1 MVLGAAPKELES
13 QLLERYGTTVKFIFE
28 ARFLNCSESRNIGLK
43 LATTRLSVCMDN
55 DVFVRP
61 GWLPPLVRCQ
71 NETSAG
77 LVVPLVLE
85 DEHRVHC
92 AGCDMFV
99 SKKGNRSFVG
109 KALRYHGQTVFED
122 TNIKKRES
130 DYGEMHLAVG
140 RYKSR
145 GWNSACTT
153 NGSRKGR
160 RLDGGLAWRKAGRSM
175 MSRKSVVVYDLPM
188 GVEHPDDIAFFCWR
202 WDAANIVPGYKVMH
216 EKWDMDMT
224 EAGT

>member
-1 MVLGAAPKELES
+1 
-13 QLLERYGTTVKFIFE
+13 
-28 ARFLNCSESRNIGLK
+28 
-43 LATTRLSVCMDN
+43 MDN

-122 TNIKKRES
+122 TNIKRREL
-130 DYGEMHLAVG
+130 DYGEMHLQLVDTRAALELGVYDERIQEG
-140 RYKSR
+140 QE
-145 GWNSACTT
+145 
-153 NGSRKGR
+153 
-160 RLDGGLAWRKAGRSM
+160 LDGGLAWRKAGRRSGA
-175 MSRKSVVVYDLPM
+175 SRNWSWSTTYRWVLSTPTTLRSFA
-188 GVEHPDDIAFFCWR
+188 GVGMPPTLSQVTRSCTK
-202 WDAANIVPGYKVMH
+202 N
-216 EKWDMDMT
+216 
-224 EAGT
+224 GTWT